1 MAIYQIN
8 DRVFNTLDRTITGEV
23 DDVRKLSQSEV
34 YLLAYLIENQGK
46 IIDKMELMTVGWPKK
61 VVVVNSLTV
70 AVSNLRKALEDPDII
85 SSNKGVGYTFSEQ
98 VTVVHNAIDEL
109 EDEEI
114 VKDYNNTIITAKESQ
129 KETQSLLINSFFYIS
144 IIVFLMACAFVI
156 NWVKSYVPGD
166 I

>member
-8 DRVFNTLDRTITGEV
+8 DRVFNTLDRTITVDG

-34 YLLAYLIENQGK
+34 YLLAYLLENQGK
-46 IIDKMELMTVGWPKK
+46 TIDKMELMAIGWPKK

-85 SSNKGVGYTFSEQ
+85 NSNKGIGYTFSQ
-98 VTVVHNAIDEL
+98 QATVVHNVIDEL

-114 VKDYNNTIITAKESQ
+114 IKDYNSNSNSNSNKLNILFYLSV
-129 KETQSLLINSFFYIS
+129 LIFLICTFF
-144 IIVFLMACAFVI
+144 AI
-156 NWVKSYVPGD
+156 NWFFSYVPKL
-166 I
+166 